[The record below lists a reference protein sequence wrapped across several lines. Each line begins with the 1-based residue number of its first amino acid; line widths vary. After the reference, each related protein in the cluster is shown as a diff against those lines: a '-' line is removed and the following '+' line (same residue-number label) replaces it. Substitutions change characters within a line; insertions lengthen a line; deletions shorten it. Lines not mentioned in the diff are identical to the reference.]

1 MGRPSSG
8 ARNSWSPLEDA
19 RLAAAIEQYGAH
31 SWATIASAL
40 QTRTPAQCSDRWR
53 TQLAPGIKKDA
64 WTEGEDKMIIASDPT
79 QSGRWSLLA
88 ALLPGRSR
96 HAVKNRFHALTR
108 TAHRGRTER
117 KGIALEPSAD
127 ARAHAAREEK
137 QLNAHIQAHVYN
149 PLFGGMAH
157 ATAPCA
163 PEVEVTPP
171 ASTAKDWAVDGG
183 RALAVASARTHPPV
197 IATPIAGPVFA
208 PAMRTVSMARPCGA
222 PSDIFGR
229 RTAHEPPS
237 TFADSALPL
246 AQPGVHMHD
255 LRAYAR
261 ASADEH
267 ALAFMRLRA
276 HSISLAAARMAPPTV
291 WPYAPH
297 ARSADA
303 ETGWLYGAPDVDAV
317 RQQAAML
324 QHARAIKQQAVLA
337 ARARAEDQLHT
348 PLLHSVDAAAM
359 STRAGDTAASIAPC
373 GFDLAHDILGD
384 EDWAE
389 MGFVLGNDCS
399 LASAASSVPCVGP

>member
-1 MGRPSSG
+1 MHTTNGFPQQRRHRHGREIADVRIGSVATCVGHDHSVHFGRIQSVNGG
-8 ARNSWSPLEDA
+8 AAED
-19 RLAAAIEQYGAH
+19 
-31 SWATIASAL
+31 SV
-40 QTRTPAQCSDRWR
+40 C
-53 TQLAPGIKKDA
+53 
-64 WTEGEDKMIIASDPT
+64 
-79 QSGRWSLLA
+79 
-88 ALLPGRSR
+88 
-96 HAVKNRFHALTR
+96 
-108 TAHRGRTER
+108 
-117 KGIALEPSAD
+117 
-127 ARAHAAREEK
+127 
-137 QLNAHIQAHVYN
+137 
-149 PLFGGMAH
+149 
-157 ATAPCA
+157 CA
-163 PEVEVTPP
+163 N
-171 ASTAKDWAVDGG
+171 VDF
-183 RALAVASARTHPPV
+183 
-197 IATPIAGPVFA
+197 AGPVFA